1 MNNVVEIDKL
11 TLEGRKRLNMT
22 LVTSVDSYSEQILRL
37 TVGQNKVSIIGENLK
52 IEAFNKQSGNLT
64 VDGSINEIKYNV
76 SKKPILKRL
85 FK

>member
-1 MNNVVEIDKL
+1 MNNMVEIDKL
-11 TLEGRKRLNMT
+11 ILEGRKKLNMT

-52 IEAFNKQSGNLT
+52 IEAFNKQSGNLL
-64 VDGSINEIKYNV
+64 VDGTINEIKYNV
-76 SKKPILKRL
+76 NKKPIIKRL